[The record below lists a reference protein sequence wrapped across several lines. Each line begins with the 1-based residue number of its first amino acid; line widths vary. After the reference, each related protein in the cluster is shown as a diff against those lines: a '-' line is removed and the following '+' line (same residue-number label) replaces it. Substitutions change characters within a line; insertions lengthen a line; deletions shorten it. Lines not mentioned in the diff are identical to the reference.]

1 MAKNLVEELSNI
13 QRELEELKKYKKS
26 VQKYLQKSDVFLE
39 KKDIKQYCENTA
51 IFANKICDFFELKT
65 VEDLKLWS
73 DIFLAQKMKDFWNI
87 KRVEK

>member
-13 QRELEELKKYKKS
+13 QKELSELKKYKKS

-39 KKDIKQYCENTA
+39 KNDIKKYCENTA
-51 IFANKICDFFELKT
+51 IFANKICDFFELKN

-73 DIFLAQKMKDFWNI
+73 DIFLNPKMKDFWDR